1 MDDPQ
6 SPISITIRI
15 IKSMHYKTTA
25 VLITLALGGCVS
37 TSNVLEVG
45 KDTYSVSATA
55 DGFRDAASARQ
66 SAFNSGAEKCNSL
79 GKKFMFLNENTAKT
93 RMDIDTTVTIYFR
106 CLNENDS
113 EYTRPGI
120 EKSPDLVIEER

>member
-66 SAFNSGAEKCNSL
+66 SAFNSGAEK
-79 GKKFMFLNENTAKT
+79 
-93 RMDIDTTVTIYFR
+93 
-106 CLNENDS
+106 
-113 EYTRPGI
+113 
-120 EKSPDLVIEER
+120 

>member
-1 MDDPQ
+1 
-6 SPISITIRI
+6 
-15 IKSMHYKTTA
+15 MHYKTTA

-37 TSNVLEVG
+37 TSNVLEV
-45 KDTYSVSATA
+45 V
-55 DGFRDAASARQ
+55 
-66 SAFNSGAEKCNSL
+66 NSGAEKCNSL

>member
-1 MDDPQ
+1 M
-6 SPISITIRI
+6 
-15 IKSMHYKTTA
+15 
-25 VLITLALGGCVS
+25 
-37 TSNVLEVG
+37 
-45 KDTYSVSATA
+45 
-55 DGFRDAASARQ
+55 
-66 SAFNSGAEKCNSL
+66 AEKCNSL

-106 CLNENDS
+106 CLNESDS